1 MSSVYVVGTFDTKGD
16 ELRYVAA
23 LIAAEGVPVTTVD
36 VGTGAPG
43 KPGAPRDPAAP
54 GGPRGSGEPDVGVP
68 AREVAAHHPD
78 GADAVF
84 TGDRGRTVAAM
95 AAALEQFAR
104 ARADDIAAIIGL
116 GGSGGTA
123 LITPAMRALPIGRP
137 KVMVSTVASGDVAP
151 YVGPSDIAMLYSV
164 TDVAGLNRISR
175 QVLGN
180 AAHAVAGMAAHPVPP
195 DPGHRPAVGLT
206 MLGATTPC
214 VTRVSE
220 RGHNRGRP

>member
-23 LIAAEGVPVTTVD
+23 LIAVEGVPVTTVD

-54 GGPRGSGEPDVGVP
+54 GGTRGNGEPDVGVP

-78 GADAVF
+78 GAGAVF
-84 TGDRGRTVAAM
+84 TGDRGRAVAAM

-104 ARADDIAAIIGL
+104 ARADDIAG
-116 GGSGGTA
+116 
-123 LITPAMRALPIGRP
+123 MIGRAAARWHRAARAGDARAARRRP
-137 KVMVSTVASGDVAP
+137 KILVSTVASGDVAP
-151 YVGPSDIAMLYSV
+151 YVGASDIGMVHSV

-175 QVLGN
+175 RCSATPRTPWPAWPRTR
-180 AAHAVAGMAAHPVPP
+180 AARCAATARRWPDHVRRHHALR
-195 DPGHRPAVGLT
+195 DPGVRRSSRL
-206 MLGATTPC
+206 
-214 VTRVSE
+214 
-220 RGHNRGRP
+220 